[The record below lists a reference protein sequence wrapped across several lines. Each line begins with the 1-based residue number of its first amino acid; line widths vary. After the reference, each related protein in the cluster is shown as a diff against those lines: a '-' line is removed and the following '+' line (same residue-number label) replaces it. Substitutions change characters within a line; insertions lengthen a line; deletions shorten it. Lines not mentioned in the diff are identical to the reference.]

1 MLNFGRTVNQV
12 VIPELSEQ
20 IILAT
25 VAKAEQEYKEK
36 EMAERMTAM
45 DFYYNVNMDKHIE
58 QYFSSES
65 LQQIPTFPQKVVPRF
80 SRARMMLYKSP
91 PKRIIGG
98 EENTDYKDI
107 AYMLDSQTKCF
118 SELAW
123 LLGSCHF
130 KSKYNERK
138 QRLEYEILPFVKEY
152 YLNGDSEPY
161 GYSYEIDKGNNKSRQ
176 YVFWSEDR
184 DGMQG
189 MHFRFDQQGKRYA
202 VNGNEDMVNPY
213 GITPIS
219 KVAYPSS
226 SYDVVRSAIQ
236 IGIAMTEIAL
246 SVRSR
251 LGQPVFT
258 GIDEGQSVIK
268 SGIDSAIILPEGASF
283 QYVSPSGG
291 IGEMIDSVKA
301 FANQTAENNH
311 LRIRWG
317 ESGGNSPS
325 GEALRILEIE
335 NLESR
340 ESDIPYFKEWEH
352 SRFEIDRIIL
362 EKHGVMNLSED
373 LSIDFGEVTYPMN
386 VEQELKMLDWKLA
399 NGVMSKR
406 DLLLYFNPD
415 MSDEELAMKMGEVQ
429 EERTQQIQADRQAN
443 QPAVFQSLRQEA
455 QEPQEQNDSQ

>member
-1 MLNFGRTVNQV
+1 MYNFGRTVNQV

-20 IILAT
+20 IILQT
-25 VAKAEQEYKEK
+25 VAKAEQEFKEK

-45 DFYYNVNMDKHIE
+45 DFYYNINMDKHIE

-80 SRARMMLYKSP
+80 SRARMMLYKNP

-98 EENTDYKDI
+98 EENDDYKEL

-130 KSKYNERK
+130 KSKFNERK

-152 YLNGDSEPY
+152 YLNGESEPY
-161 GYSYEIDKGNNKSRQ
+161 GYSYEIDKGNNKDRQ
-176 YVFWSEDR
+176 YVFWSEAR
-184 DGMQG
+184 DGMPG
-189 MHFRFDQQGKRYA
+189 MHFRFNQKGNRFA
-202 VNGNEDMVNPY
+202 VAGNEDMINPY
-213 GITPIS
+213 EITPIS
-219 KVAYPSS
+219 KVVYPAS
-226 SYDVVRSAIQ
+226 SYDVVRTAVQ

-246 SVRSR
+246 SVRNR

-268 SGIDSAIILPEGASF
+268 SGIDSAIILPEGATF

-291 IGEMIDSVKA
+291 INEMIESVKA

-352 SRFEIDRIIL
+352 SRYEIDRIL
-362 EKHGVMNLSED
+362 LDKHGAMSLSED
-373 LSIDFGEVTYPMN
+373 LSIDFGEVTYPMSID
-386 VEQELKMLDWKLA
+386 QELKMLEWKMN
-399 NGVMSKR
+399 NGIMTKR
-406 DLLLYFNPD
+406 ELLLYFNPD
-415 MSDEELAMKMGEVQ
+415 MSDEELDMKLNEVQ
-429 EERTQQIQADRQAN
+429 EEKATQVQQER
-443 QPAVFQSLRQEA
+443 EA
-455 QEPQEQNDSQ
+455 QKPVSQIERILNA

>member
-1 MLNFGRTVNQV
+1 MYNFGRTVNQV

-20 IILAT
+20 IILQT
-25 VAKAEQEYKEK
+25 VAKAEQEFKEK

-45 DFYYNVNMDKHIE
+45 DFYYNINMDKHIE

-80 SRARMMLYKSP
+80 SRARMMLYKNP

-98 EENTDYKDI
+98 EENDDYKEL

-130 KSKYNERK
+130 KSKFNERK

-152 YLNGDSEPY
+152 YLNGESEPY
-161 GYSYEIDKGNNKSRQ
+161 GYSYEIDKGNNKDRQ
-176 YVFWSEDR
+176 YVFWSEAR
-184 DGMQG
+184 DGMPG
-189 MHFRFDQQGKRYA
+189 MHFRFNQKGNRFA
-202 VNGNEDMVNPY
+202 VAGNEDMINPY
-213 GITPIS
+213 EITPIS
-219 KVAYPSS
+219 KVIYPAS
-226 SYDVVRSAIQ
+226 SYDVVRTAVQ

-246 SVRSR
+246 SVRNR

-268 SGIDSAIILPEGASF
+268 SGIDSAIILPEGATF

-291 IGEMIDSVKA
+291 INEMIESVKA

-352 SRFEIDRIIL
+352 SRYEIDRIIL
-362 EKHGVMNLSED
+362 EKHGAMSLSED
-373 LSIDFGEVTYPMN
+373 LSIDFGEVTYPMSID
-386 VEQELKMLDWKLA
+386 QELKMLEWKMN
-399 NGVMSKR
+399 NGIMTKR
-406 DLLLYFNPD
+406 ELLLYFNPD
-415 MSDEELAMKMGEVQ
+415 MSDEELDMKLNEVQ
-429 EERTQQIQADRQAN
+429 EEKATQVQQER
-443 QPAVFQSLRQEA
+443 EA
-455 QEPQEQNDSQ
+455 QKPVSQIERILNA

>member
-1 MLNFGRTVNQV
+1 MINFGRTVNQV
-12 VIPELSEQ
+12 VIPEQSEQ
-20 IILAT
+20 IILQT
-25 VAKAEQEYKEK
+25 VAKAEQEFNEK
-36 EMAERMTAM
+36 AQAERMTAL
-45 DFYYNVNMDKHIE
+45 DFYFNINMDKHIE

-65 LQQIPTFPQKVVPRF
+65 LQQIPTYPQKVVPRF
-80 SRARMMLYKSP
+80 SRARMMLYKDA

-98 EENTDYKDI
+98 EESDDYKEI

-130 KSKYNERK
+130 KTKFNERK

-152 YLNGDSEPY
+152 YLQGESDPY
-161 GYSYEIDKGNNKSRQ
+161 GYSYEIDKGNNKDRQ

-184 DGMQG
+184 EGMQG
-189 MHFRFDQQGKRYA
+189 MHFKFNQKGNRYA

-213 GITPIS
+213 GINPIS
-219 KVAYPSS
+219 KVIYPSS
-226 SYDVVRSAIQ
+226 SFDVVRSAIQ

-268 SGIDSAIILPEGASF
+268 SGIDSAIILPEGATF

-291 IGEMIDSVKA
+291 IDEMIESVKA

-352 SRFEIDRIIL
+352 SRYEIDRTIL
-362 EKHGVMNLSED
+362 EKHGVMNLNED
-373 LSIDFGEVTYPMN
+373 LSIDFGEVSYPMS
-386 VEQELKMLDWKLA
+386 VEQELKMLEWKLA
-399 NGVMSKR
+399 NGIMSKR
-406 DLLLYFNPD
+406 DLLLHFNPD
-415 MSDEELAMKMGEVQ
+415 MSDEELETKMGEVQ
-429 EERTQQIQADRQAN
+429 EEKQQERDAQ
-443 QPAVFQSLRQEA
+443 QPT
-455 QEPQEQNDSQ
+455 SQIERILNA

>member
-1 MLNFGRTVNQV
+1 
-12 VIPELSEQ
+12 
-20 IILAT
+20 
-25 VAKAEQEYKEK
+25 
-36 EMAERMTAM
+36 MTAM
-45 DFYYNVNMDKHIE
+45 DFYYNINMDKHIE

-80 SRARMMLYKSP
+80 SRARMMLYKNP

-98 EENTDYKDI
+98 EENDDYKEL

-130 KSKYNERK
+130 KSKFNERK
-138 QRLEYEILPFVKEY
+138 KRLEYEILPFVKEY
-152 YLNGDSEPY
+152 YLSGESEPY
-161 GYSYEIDKGNNKSRQ
+161 GYSYEIDKGNNKDRQ
-176 YVFWSEDR
+176 YVFWSEAR
-184 DGMQG
+184 DGMPG
-189 MHFRFDQQGKRYA
+189 MHFRFNQKGNRFA
-202 VNGNEDMVNPY
+202 VAGNEDMINPY
-213 GITPIS
+213 EITPIS
-219 KVAYPSS
+219 KVVYPAS
-226 SYDVVRSAIQ
+226 SYDVVRTAVQ

-246 SVRSR
+246 SVRNR

-268 SGIDSAIILPEGASF
+268 SGIDSAIILPEGATF

-291 IGEMIDSVKA
+291 INEMIESVKA

-317 ESGGNSPS
+317 ESGGNSPA

-352 SRFEIDRIIL
+352 SRYEIDRIIL
-362 EKHGVMNLSED
+362 EKHGAMSLSED
-373 LSIDFGEVTYPMN
+373 LSIDFGEVTYPMSID
-386 VEQELKMLDWKLA
+386 QELKMLEWKMN
-399 NGVMSKR
+399 NGIMTKR
-406 DLLLYFNPD
+406 ELLLYFNPD
-415 MSDEELAMKMGEVQ
+415 MSDEELDMKLNEVQ
-429 EERTQQIQADRQAN
+429 EEKATQVQQER
-443 QPAVFQSLRQEA
+443 EA
-455 QEPQEQNDSQ
+455 QKPVSQIERILNA

>member
-1 MLNFGRTVNQV
+1 MYNFGRTVNQV

-20 IILAT
+20 IILQT
-25 VAKAEQEYKEK
+25 VAKAEQEFKEK

-45 DFYYNVNMDKHIE
+45 DFYYNINMDKHIE

-65 LQQIPTFPQKVVPRF
+65 LQQIPTFRQKVVPRF
-80 SRARMMLYKSP
+80 SRARMMLYKNP

-98 EENTDYKDI
+98 EENDDYKEL

-130 KSKYNERK
+130 KSKFNERK
-138 QRLEYEILPFVKEY
+138 KRLEYEILPFVKEY
-152 YLNGDSEPY
+152 YLSGESEPY
-161 GYSYEIDKGNNKSRQ
+161 GYSYEIDKGNNKDRQ
-176 YVFWSEDR
+176 YVFWSEAR
-184 DGMQG
+184 DGMPG
-189 MHFRFDQQGKRYA
+189 MHFRFNQKGNRFA
-202 VNGNEDMVNPY
+202 VAGNEDMINPY
-213 GITPIS
+213 EITPIS
-219 KVAYPSS
+219 KVVYPAS
-226 SYDVVRSAIQ
+226 SYDVVRTAVQ

-246 SVRSR
+246 SVRNR

-268 SGIDSAIILPEGASF
+268 SGIDSAIILPEGATF

-291 IGEMIDSVKA
+291 INEMIESVKA

-352 SRFEIDRIIL
+352 SRYEIDRIIL
-362 EKHGVMNLSED
+362 EKHGAMSLSED
-373 LSIDFGEVTYPMN
+373 LSIDFGEVTYPMSID
-386 VEQELKMLDWKLA
+386 QELKMLEWKMN
-399 NGVMSKR
+399 NGIMTKR
-406 DLLLYFNPD
+406 ELLLYFNPD
-415 MSDEELAMKMGEVQ
+415 MSDEELDMKLNEVQ
-429 EERTQQIQADRQAN
+429 EEKATQVQQER
-443 QPAVFQSLRQEA
+443 EA
-455 QEPQEQNDSQ
+455 QKPVSQNERILNA

>member
-1 MLNFGRTVNQV
+1 MINFGRTVNQV

-20 IILAT
+20 IILQT
-25 VAKAEQEYKEK
+25 VAKAEQEFKEK
-36 EMAERMTAM
+36 QKAERMTAL
-45 DFYYNVNMDKHIE
+45 DFYYNINMDKHIE

-80 SRARMMLYKSP
+80 SRARMMLYKDP
-91 PKRIIGG
+91 PKRLING
-98 EENTDYKDI
+98 EDNDDYRGV
-107 AYMLDSQTKCF
+107 AFMLDSRTRQF
-118 SELAW
+118 SELSW
-123 LLGSCHF
+123 LLGHCHMC
-130 KSKYNERK
+130 SRYSERH
-138 QRLEYEILPFVKEY
+138 QRIEYEILPFVKEKNP
-152 YLNGDSEPY
+152 LLVTNLC
-161 GYSYEIDKGNNKSRQ
+161 GYSYEIDKGNNKDRQ

-189 MHFRFDQQGKRYA
+189 MHFKFNQKGNRYA
-202 VNGNEDMVNPY
+202 VNGNEDMINPY

-219 KVAYPSS
+219 KVVYSSS
-226 SYDVVRSAIQ
+226 SYDVVRSAVQ

-268 SGIDSAIILPEGASF
+268 SGIDSAIILPEGATF

-291 IGEMIDSVKA
+291 INEMIESVKA

-352 SRFEIDRIIL
+352 NRFEIDRVIL
-362 EKHGVMNLSED
+362 EKHGAMNLGED
-373 LSIDFGEVTYPMN
+373 LSIDFGEVAYPMS
-386 VEQELKMLDWKLA
+386 VDQELKMLDWKLA
-399 NGVMSKR
+399 NGIMTKKE
-406 DLLLYFNPD
+406 LLLYFNPD
-415 MSDEELAMKMGEVQ
+415 MSDEELEMKLGEVQ
-429 EERTQQIQADRQAN
+429 EERQQERDAQ
-443 QPAVFQSLRQEA
+443 QP
-455 QEPQEQNDSQ
+455 PSQIERILSA

>member
-1 MLNFGRTVNQV
+1 MINFGRTVNQV

-20 IILAT
+20 IILKT
-25 VAKAEQEYKEK
+25 VAKAEQEFKEK
-36 EMAERMTAM
+36 QQAERMTAL
-45 DFYYNVNMDKHIE
+45 DFYFNINMDKHIE

-65 LQQIPTFPQKVVPRF
+65 LQQIPTYPQKVVPRF
-80 SRARMMLYKSP
+80 SRARMMLYKNP
-91 PKRIIGG
+91 PKRIING
-98 EENTDYKDI
+98 EENSDYKEVS
-107 AYMLDSQTKCF
+107 YMLDSQTKQF

-130 KSKYNERK
+130 KSKFNERK

-152 YLNGDSEPY
+152 YLVGESEPY
-161 GYSYEIDKGNNKSRQ
+161 GYSYEIDKGNNKDRQ

-184 DGMQG
+184 DGMPG
-189 MHFRFDQQGKRYA
+189 MHFKFNQKGNRYA
-202 VNGNEDMVNPY
+202 VNGNEDMINPY
-213 GITPIS
+213 GTTPIS
-219 KVAYPSS
+219 KVVYPSS
-226 SYDVVRSAIQ
+226 SYDVVRSAVQ

-268 SGIDSAIILPEGASF
+268 SGIDSAIILPEGATF

-291 IGEMIDSVKA
+291 INEMIESVKA

-352 SRFEIDRIIL
+352 SRYEIDRIIL
-362 EKHGVMNLSED
+362 EKHGVMNLGED
-373 LSIDFGEVTYPMN
+373 LSIDFGEVSYPMS
-386 VEQELKMLDWKLA
+386 VDQELKMLDWKLA
-399 NGVMSKR
+399 NGIMTKKE
-406 DLLLYFNPD
+406 LLLYFNPD
-415 MSDEELAMKMGEVQ
+415 MSDEELEIKLGEVQ
-429 EERTQQIQADRQAN
+429 EERQQERDAQ
-443 QPAVFQSLRQEA
+443 QPT
-455 QEPQEQNDSQ
+455 SQIERILNA

>member
-1 MLNFGRTVNQV
+1 MYNFGRTVNQI

-20 IILAT
+20 IILQT
-25 VAKAEQEYKEK
+25 VAKAEQEFKEK
-36 EMAERMTAM
+36 EMAERMTAL
-45 DFYYNVNMDKHIE
+45 DFYYNINMDKHIE

-80 SRARMMLYKSP
+80 SRARMMLYKNA

-98 EENTDYKDI
+98 EENNDYRDI

-130 KSKYNERK
+130 KSKFNERK

-152 YLNGDSEPY
+152 YLTGESEPY
-161 GYSYEIDKGNNKSRQ
+161 GYSYEIDKGNNKDRQ
-176 YVFWSEDR
+176 YVFWSEAR
-184 DGMQG
+184 DGVPG
-189 MHFRFDQQGKRYA
+189 MHFRFNQKGNRYA
-202 VNGNEDMVNPY
+202 VQGNEDMINPY
-213 GITPIS
+213 ELTPIS
-219 KVAYPSS
+219 KVVYPSS
-226 SYDVVRSAIQ
+226 SYDVVRTAVQ

-246 SVRSR
+246 SVRNR

-268 SGIDSAIILPEGASF
+268 SGIDSAIILPEGATF

-291 IGEMIDSVKA
+291 INEMIESVKA

-362 EKHGVMNLSED
+362 EKHGVMSLSED
-373 LSIDFGEVTYPMN
+373 LSIDFGEVTYPMSID
-386 VEQELKMLDWKLA
+386 QELKMLEWKMN
-399 NGVMSKR
+399 NGIMTKKE
-406 DLLLYFNPD
+406 LLLYFNPD
-415 MSDEELAMKMGEVQ
+415 MSDEELNMKLNEVQ
-429 EERTQQIQADRQAN
+429 EEKATQVQQER
-443 QPAVFQSLRQEA
+443 EA
-455 QEPQEQNDSQ
+455 QRPVSQIERILNA

>member
-1 MLNFGRTVNQV
+1 MINFGRTVNQV
-12 VIPELSEQ
+12 VIPEQSEQ
-20 IILAT
+20 IILQT
-25 VAKAEQEYKEK
+25 VAKAEQEFNEK
-36 EMAERMTAM
+36 AQAERMTAL
-45 DFYYNVNMDKHIE
+45 DFYFNINMDKHIE

-65 LQQIPTFPQKVVPRF
+65 LQQIPTYPQKVVPRF
-80 SRARMMLYKSP
+80 SRARMMLYKDA

-98 EENTDYKDI
+98 EESDDYKNI

-130 KSKYNERK
+130 KTKFNERK

-152 YLNGDSEPY
+152 YLSGESEPY
-161 GYSYEIDKGNNKSRQ
+161 GYSYEIDKGNNKDRQ

-184 DGMQG
+184 EGMQG
-189 MHFRFDQQGKRYA
+189 MHFKFNQKGNRYA
-202 VNGNEDMVNPY
+202 ISGNEDMVNPY
-213 GITPIS
+213 GINPIS
-219 KVAYPSS
+219 KVIYPSS
-226 SYDVVRSAIQ
+226 SFDVVRSAIQ

-268 SGIDSAIILPEGASF
+268 SGIDSAIILPEGATF

-291 IGEMIDSVKA
+291 INEMIESVKA

-352 SRFEIDRIIL
+352 SRYEIDRTIL
-362 EKHGVMNLSED
+362 EKHGVMTFSED
-373 LSIDFGEVTYPMN
+373 LSIDFGEVSYPMS
-386 VEQELKMLDWKLA
+386 VEQELKMLEWKLA
-399 NGVMSKR
+399 NGIMSKR
-406 DLLLYFNPD
+406 DLLLHFNPD
-415 MSDEELAMKMGEVQ
+415 MSDEELETKMGEVQ
-429 EERTQQIQADRQAN
+429 EEKQQERDAQ
-443 QPAVFQSLRQEA
+443 QPT
-455 QEPQEQNDSQ
+455 SQIERILNA

>member
-1 MLNFGRTVNQV
+1 MINFGRTVNQV
-12 VIPELSEQ
+12 VIPEQSEQ
-20 IILAT
+20 IILQT
-25 VAKAEQEYKEK
+25 VAKAEQEFNEK
-36 EMAERMTAM
+36 QQAERMTAL
-45 DFYYNVNMDKHIE
+45 DFYFNVNMDKHIE

-65 LQQIPTFPQKVVPRF
+65 LQQIPTYPQKVVPRF
-80 SRARMMLYKSP
+80 SRARMMLYKNA

-98 EENTDYKDI
+98 EENSDYKDI

-130 KSKYNERK
+130 KTKFNERK

-152 YLNGDSEPY
+152 YLSGESEPY
-161 GYSYEIDKGNNKSRQ
+161 GYSYEIDKGNNKDRQ

-184 DGMQG
+184 EGMQG
-189 MHFRFDQQGKRYA
+189 MHFKFNQKGNRYA

-213 GITPIS
+213 GINPIS
-219 KVAYPSS
+219 KVIYPSS
-226 SYDVVRSAIQ
+226 SFDVVRSAIQ

-268 SGIDSAIILPEGASF
+268 SGIDSAIILPEGATF

-291 IGEMIDSVKA
+291 INEMIESVKA

-352 SRFEIDRIIL
+352 NRFEIDRTIL
-362 EKHGVMNLSED
+362 EKHGVMTLSED
-373 LSIDFGEVTYPMN
+373 LSIDFGEVSYPMS
-386 VEQELKMLDWKLA
+386 VEEEIKILQWKLD
-399 NGVMSKR
+399 NGIMTKR
-406 DLLLYFNPD
+406 DLLLYYNPD
-415 MSDEELAMKMGEVQ
+415 MSDEELEMKLGEVQ
-429 EERTQQIQADRQAN
+429 EEKQQERDAQ
-443 QPAVFQSLRQEA
+443 QP
-455 QEPQEQNDSQ
+455 PSQIERILNA

>member
-1 MLNFGRTVNQV
+1 MYNFGRTVNQI

-20 IILAT
+20 IILQT
-25 VAKAEQEYKEK
+25 VAKAEQEFKEK
-36 EMAERMTAM
+36 EMAERMTAL
-45 DFYYNVNMDKHIE
+45 DFYYNINMDKHIE

-80 SRARMMLYKSP
+80 SRARMMLYKNA

-98 EENTDYKDI
+98 EENDDYREI

-130 KSKYNERK
+130 KSKFNERK

-152 YLNGDSEPY
+152 YLTGESEPY
-161 GYSYEIDKGNNKSRQ
+161 GYSYEIDKGNNKDRQ
-176 YVFWSEDR
+176 YVFWSEAR
-184 DGMQG
+184 DGVPG
-189 MHFRFDQQGKRYA
+189 MHFRFNQKGNRYA
-202 VNGNEDMVNPY
+202 VQGNEDMINPY
-213 GITPIS
+213 EITPIS
-219 KVAYPSS
+219 KVVYPSS
-226 SYDVVRSAIQ
+226 SYDVVRTAVQ

-246 SVRSR
+246 SVRNR

-268 SGIDSAIILPEGASF
+268 SGIDSAIILPEGATF

-291 IGEMIDSVKA
+291 INEMIESVKA

-352 SRFEIDRIIL
+352 TRFEIDRMIL

-373 LSIDFGEVTYPMN
+373 LSIDFGEVTYPMSID
-386 VEQELKMLDWKLA
+386 QELKMLEWKMN
-399 NGVMSKR
+399 NGIMTKR
-406 DLLLYFNPD
+406 ELLLYFNPD
-415 MSDEELAMKMGEVQ
+415 MSDEELDMKLNEVQ
-429 EERTQQIQADRQAN
+429 EEKATQVQQER
-443 QPAVFQSLRQEA
+443 EA
-455 QEPQEQNDSQ
+455 QRPVSQIERILNA